1 MQRVM
6 CMPELLDLVF
16 NMLDRSS
23 NAKMARVC
31 KKWSSVA
38 LDMLWREV
46 DDLHQL
52 FSLLAPLRKTGG
64 IGYVRDLSLV
74 SILSDCR
81 NICSSLKLFQMRSV
95 GKDSKTT
102 VYVSGV

>member
-6 CMPELLDLVF
+6 GIPELLDLIF

-38 LDMLWREV
+38 LDVLWREV

-52 FSLLAPLRKTGG
+52 FSLLAPLRKVGS
-64 IGYVRDLSLV
+64 IGYVRDLSFLCYPTAE
-74 SILSDCR
+74 SFLAI
-81 NICSSLKLFQMRSV
+81 
-95 GKDSKTT
+95 
-102 VYVSGV
+102 